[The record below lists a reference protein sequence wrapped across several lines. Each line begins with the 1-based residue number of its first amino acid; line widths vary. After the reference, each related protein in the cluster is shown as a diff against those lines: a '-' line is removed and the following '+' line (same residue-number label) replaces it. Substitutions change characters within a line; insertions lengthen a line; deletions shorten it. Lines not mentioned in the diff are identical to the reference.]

1 MNPSEKTLAD
11 FQTRVRQMI
20 FQFQELKKENGRLQA
35 LVEEQATEIEEL
47 KARVTQADNDYN
59 SLKMARMLEIT
70 DGNLDEAKERL
81 SRMIRQVN
89 KCIAILNDNEKL
101 HIRLHVYDEEIEVTV
116 NRADEEFY
124 RRAAKLITNRYNA
137 YSQAY
142 KGKKGEH
149 TIALMTLIDIAL
161 MLERERGKNDT
172 APYDG
177 ILAKLTS
184 EIEEA
189 LK

>member
-20 FQFQELKKENGRLQA
+20 LQFQELKKENGCLQA

-89 KCIAILNDNEKL
+89 KCIAILS
-101 HIRLHVYDEEIEVTV
+101 DE
-116 NRADEEFY
+116 
-124 RRAAKLITNRYNA
+124 
-137 YSQAY
+137 Q
-142 KGKKGEH
+142 
-149 TIALMTLIDIAL
+149 
-161 MLERERGKNDT
+161 
-172 APYDG
+172 
-177 ILAKLTS
+177 
-184 EIEEA
+184 
-189 LK
+189 

>member
-20 FQFQELKKENGRLQA
+20 FRFRELKKENGRLQA

-89 KCIAILNDNEKL
+89 KCIAILS
-101 HIRLHVYDEEIEVTV
+101 DE
-116 NRADEEFY
+116 
-124 RRAAKLITNRYNA
+124 
-137 YSQAY
+137 Q
-142 KGKKGEH
+142 
-149 TIALMTLIDIAL
+149 
-161 MLERERGKNDT
+161 
-172 APYDG
+172 
-177 ILAKLTS
+177 
-184 EIEEA
+184 
-189 LK
+189 

>member
-1 MNPSEKTLAD
+1 MSPNEKILAD

-20 FQFQELKKENGRLQA
+20 FRFQELKKENGRLQA

-89 KCIAILNDNEKL
+89 KCIAILS
-101 HIRLHVYDEEIEVTV
+101 DE
-116 NRADEEFY
+116 
-124 RRAAKLITNRYNA
+124 
-137 YSQAY
+137 Q
-142 KGKKGEH
+142 
-149 TIALMTLIDIAL
+149 
-161 MLERERGKNDT
+161 
-172 APYDG
+172 
-177 ILAKLTS
+177 
-184 EIEEA
+184 
-189 LK
+189 